1 MLENQHANGHSL
13 GIIIFYRENPLGTI
27 KFEKK
32 LVDTQDLQIMK
43 LKSKYHLNSIAS
55 YVTNFRAL
63 LLHSED
69 PNLSLMVI
77 KFQVSISQLQ
87 QATRTT

>member
-13 GIIIFYRENPLGTI
+13 GIIIFYRENPLDTI

-43 LKSKYHLNSIAS
+43 LKSKYHLNSIDS

-69 PNLSLMVI
+69 PNLSLMFI